1 MTDFRASGEAAPI
14 ESIDQLVEEFHNSAK
29 PRERWTIGT
38 EYEKLAVD
46 PHTGRATPFS
56 GARGIERLLREL
68 AERFSWEPQEENG
81 RTIAL
86 RRGNASITLEPGGQV
101 ELSGEPYRTLHETRD
116 ELATHVREL
125 SEIGRELG
133 IAFLGLGMQPV
144 STLDEIEWVPKQR
157 YAIMR
162 DYMLRVGS
170 MGHRMM
176 KQTATVQANID
187 YADERDAMRKLR
199 LGMAT
204 SPIVNAVFANSCIS
218 EGGVN
223 GQLSFRGHIWT
234 DTDRARCGLLPFAF
248 RADASFADYVSWALD
263 VPLYFVLRKDRYRT
277 EVTGVP
283 FRRFLD
289 TGLDGEPATL
299 DDWRLHLTTLFPEVR
314 LKGYLEIRSADSQPP
329 DRVLAVPALV
339 KGMLHE
345 TDCLDAVDDL
355 VKRWSFDECTA
366 LYRDVTRG
374 GMRAR
379 MKGIPVLDLA
389 RELYTIAEVG
399 LRRQKEVDAEG
410 RDERVYLDPIRE
422 YLSAGRSPA
431 EMTLERWSKASTGR
445 IDALIRDNAFPA
457 SPSENRLETLRKEA
471 DKES

>member
-29 PRERWTIGT
+29 PRERWTVGT

-46 PHTGRATPFS
+46 PRAGRAVPFS

-68 AERFSWEPQEENG
+68 AERFSWEPQEERG

-86 RRGNASITLEPGGQV
+86 RRGKASITLEPGGQV

-125 SEIGRELG
+125 SEIGSELG

-199 LGMAT
+199 IGMAT
-204 SPIVNAVFANSCIS
+204 SPIVNAIFANSCIS
-218 EGGVN
+218 EGGAN
-223 GQLSFRGHIWT
+223 GQLSFRGHVWT

-248 RADASFADYVSWALD
+248 RPDASFADYVSWALD
-263 VPLYFVLRKDRYRT
+263 VPLYFVLRKGRYRT

-283 FRRFLD
+283 FRRFLES
-289 TGLDGEPATL
+289 GLDGEPATL

-314 LKGYLEIRSADSQPP
+314 LKGYLELRSADSQPP
-329 DRVLAVPALV
+329 GRVLAVSALV
-339 KGMLHE
+339 KGIFYE
-345 TDCLDAVDDL
+345 ADCLDAAEDM
-355 VKRWSFDECTA
+355 VKRWTFDECAA
-366 LYRDVTRG
+366 LYREVTRG
-374 GMRAR
+374 GMRPR
-379 MKGIPVLDLA
+379 MRGVPVLDLA
-389 RELYTIAEVG
+389 RELHTIADEG
-399 LRRQKEVDAEG
+399 LRRQADLDGEG
-410 RDERVYLDPIRE
+410 RDERTYLEPIRE

-431 EMTLERWSKASTGR
+431 DLTLEYWSRAPGQIER
-445 IDALIRDNAFPA
+445 LLRDNVFPVP
-457 SPSENRLETLRKEA
+457 SPENRLETLRKEA
-471 DKES
+471 DKGL

>member
-1 MTDFRASGEAAPI
+1 MTDFRASGQAAPI
-14 ESIDQLVEEFHNSAK
+14 ESIDQLVEEFHGSAK

-46 PHTGRATPFS
+46 PWTGGAVSFS
-56 GARGIERLLREL
+56 GPRGIETLLREL
-68 AERFSWEPQEENG
+68 AERFAWEPQEENG
-81 RTIAL
+81 RTVAL
-86 RRGNASITLEPGGQV
+86 RRGRASITLEPGGQV

-116 ELATHVREL
+116 ELAAHVCEL
-125 SEIGRELG
+125 SAVGHELG
-133 IAFLGLGMQPV
+133 IVFLGLGIQPV

-162 DYMLRVGS
+162 DYMPRVGS

-199 LGMAT
+199 IGMAT
-204 SPIVNAVFANSCIS
+204 SPIVNAIFANSCIS
-218 EGGVN
+218 DGGSN

-248 RADASFADYVSWALD
+248 RRDASFADYVSWALD
-263 VPLYFVLRKDRYRT
+263 VPLYFVLREGSYRT

-314 LKGYLEIRSADSQPP
+314 LKGYLELRSADSQPP
-329 DRVLAVPALV
+329 SRVLAVPALV
-339 KGMLHE
+339 KGIFHE
-345 TDCLDAVDDL
+345 PDCLDAADDL
-355 VKRWSFDECTA
+355 VKRWGFDECAA
-366 LYRDVTRG
+366 LYREVTRG

-379 MKGIPVLDLA
+379 MKGIGVLDLA
-389 RELYTIAEVG
+389 RELHAIADEG
-399 LRRQKEVDAEG
+399 LRRQRELDSEG
-410 RDERVYLDPIRE
+410 RDERLYLEPIRE
-422 YLSAGRSPA
+422 FVSGGRSPA
-431 EMTLERWSKASTGR
+431 QIAADRWSRALTGR
-445 IDALIRDNAFPA
+445 VEGLLAENAFPEI
-457 SPSENRLETLRKEA
+457 P
-471 DKES
+471 